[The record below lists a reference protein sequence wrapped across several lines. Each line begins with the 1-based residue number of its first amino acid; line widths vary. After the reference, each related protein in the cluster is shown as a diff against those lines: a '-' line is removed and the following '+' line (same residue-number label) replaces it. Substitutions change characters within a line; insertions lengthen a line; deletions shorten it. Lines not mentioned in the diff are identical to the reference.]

1 MRGKRVRAIAGMSGA
16 QAAAADLARVRESA
30 EPEVA
35 PDEALLEST
44 RQVMSAG
51 ETYFKSCRMYA
62 EGHPTRERFLGILD
76 EKMRAHLQ
84 RFGALDCEVTARGI
98 NFEGVPVYEVER
110 AEQNLWYPL
119 YRDGIRELTFGDELT
134 RDELVSFF
142 RALVTLYA
150 MKPDDDSDDGED
162 DAVTFL
168 WDLDLAN
175 ISYAAI
181 DTFVGGAAG
190 EAAVAQRMDRI
201 REIVTVGM
209 MKELAN
215 ASATSAKL
223 SRDIDVARR
232 LKSIA
237 LGKADLTFLA
247 QENLGALEELPARI
261 DERKEPVFTVSPQDR
276 AAFADNIKEEP
287 ELLDKFLEALVRAL
301 STEGGSGDVETLCLR
316 IEQFFTRTV
325 VEEQFSR
332 AAALRRHA
340 AVVLENRGG
349 QPARPEL
356 IARVD
361 AAMSSDAVIAAVI
374 AALAKRED
382 DQLAGVYALVEALPR
397 RAAPALLRS
406 LGEVTERK
414 RRRAVC
420 DTLANWGPAVLEAAN
435 AVMANAGEE
444 FALDLLYL
452 IRKVGT
458 DRAVALLDEGCRHG
472 SPNVRGSALRLF
484 AEVASREAV
493 AKRLRQALRDKDSI
507 VRGHALDA
515 VVAVAPP
522 NADAWVKEAI
532 QADDFGK
539 LDGAEKARLF
549 FAYAKLGGEKAAP
562 ELLEKLC
569 QRNLMMAARIDE
581 ERAAAAKAL
590 AMIKYAPARPVI
602 EKLAKAKMARSTL
615 NEACAEALDIFD
627 RPPEPVRAKPPTAPP
642 PTAVRDTPSEPNVM
656 FKPKGPPRG

>member
-1 MRGKRVRAIAGMSGA
+1 MRGKRLRAIAGMSGA
-16 QAAAADLARVRESA
+16 QAAAADLARVREAA
-30 EPEVA
+30 EPAAA
-35 PDEALLEST
+35 PDEALLESA
-44 RQVMSAG
+44 RQVLSAC

-62 EGHPTRERFLGILD
+62 DGHPTRERFLGTLD
-76 EKMRAHLQ
+76 DKMRAHLG
-84 RFGALDCEVTARGI
+84 RFGALDVEVTARGI
-98 NFEGVPVYEVER
+98 NFDGAPLYEVER

-119 YRDGIRELTFGDELT
+119 YRDGIRELTFGDELA
-134 RDELVSFF
+134 RDELIAFF
-142 RALVTLYA
+142 RALVALAA

-209 MKELAN
+209 MKELAQ
-215 ASATSAKL
+215 ASSTSAKL
-223 SRDIDVARR
+223 ARDIDVAKR

-237 LGKADLTFLA
+237 LSKADLTFLA
-247 QENLGALEELPARI
+247 QENLGALDELPARI
-261 DERKEPVFTVSPQDR
+261 DERKVPVFAIPPADR
-276 AAFADNIKEEP
+276 AAFADNIKSEP

-301 STEGGSGDVETLCLR
+301 ATDGGNPDVEILCLR
-316 IEQFFTRTV
+316 IEQFFTATV
-325 VEEQFSR
+325 VREEFAR

-349 QPARPEL
+349 KPARPEL

-361 AAMSSDAVIAAVI
+361 VAMSADAVITAVI
-374 AALAKRED
+374 GALAKQED
-382 DQLAGVYALVEALPR
+382 DQLAGVYSLVEALPR

-406 LGEVTERK
+406 LGEVGERK
-414 RRRAVC
+414 RRRTVC
-420 DTLANWGPAVLEAAN
+420 DTLATWGPSVLDATHAI
-435 AVMANAGEE
+435 MASASEE
-444 FALDLLYL
+444 LALDLLYL
-452 IRKVGT
+452 IRKIGT

-472 SPNVRGSALRLF
+472 SPQVRGSALRLF
-484 AEVASREAV
+484 AEVAPRDAV
-493 AKRLRQALRDKDSI
+493 ARRLRQALRDKDSV

-515 VVAVAPP
+515 VVAVAPTG
-522 NADAWVKEAI
+522 ADAWIKDSI
-532 QADDFGK
+532 HADEFAK
-539 LDGAEKARLF
+539 LDGTEKARLF
-549 FAYAKLGGEKAAP
+549 FAYAKLGGDKAAP
-562 ELLEKLC
+562 ELLDKLG

-590 AMIKYAPARPVI
+590 AMIKYEPARAVI
-602 EKLAKAKMARSTL
+602 EKLAKAKMARSAL

-627 RPPEPVRAKPPTAPP
+627 RPPEVAPAPAPLRAKNPTEPP
-642 PTAVRDTPSEPNVM
+642 VIS
-656 FKPKGPPRG
+656 FKPKGPGHG